1 MKKKVLLIGKNGQ
14 IGNFLKKNLKLL
26 NNIIVKSLSRKDLN
40 LENLLYIKKKL
51 NKFKPNIIINAA
63 AYTKVDG
70 AEKNKKTC
78 YKVNALSVKKIS
90 EWCQINQ
97 CLLIYYSTDYIFNG
111 RNKNPWEE
119 SNAPNPI
126 NFYGKSK
133 LDGENFII
141 KSKCDYL
148 ILRISWIYS
157 DKGENFPKKIIK
169 KIKENKILNVV
180 NDQIGTPNHASFI
193 SEVTIKILKK
203 ILKNPELN
211 PKILNVSARGNTSYY
226 KFAKKIK
233 KALGPKYKDRKF
245 IPISTKDLNK
255 LVKDY
260 GKMKRPLNSR
270 LNINK
275 LEKFLKEKMPN
286 WELIFLKK
294 AKKIIRNYHNN

>member
-14 IGNFLKKNLKLL
+14 IGNFLKNNLKLI
-26 NNIIVKSLSRKDLN
+26 NNIVVRSISKKDLD
-40 LENLLYIKKKL
+40 LENLVSIKKKL

-63 AYTKVDG
+63 AYTKVDD
-70 AEKNKKTC
+70 AERNKKIC
-78 YKVNALSVKKIS
+78 YKINALSIKEIS
-90 EWCQINQ
+90 KWCKTNQ
-97 CLLIYYSTDYIFNG
+97 CLLVYYSTDYIFNG
-111 RNKNPWEE
+111 KNKVPWKE
-119 SNAPNPI
+119 NNIPNPI

-157 DKGENFPKKIIK
+157 DKGENFPKKIEK
-169 KIKENKILNVV
+169 NKILNVV

-193 SEVTIKILKK
+193 SKVTIKILKK
-203 ILKNPELN
+203 ILKNPESN

-233 KALGPKYKDRKF
+233 KILKPKYKDCKF

-260 GKMKRPLNSR
+260 SKMKRPLNSR

-275 LEKFLKEKMPN
+275 LEKFLKEKMPD
-286 WELIFLKK
+286 WELIFLKN

>member
-1 MKKKVLLIGKNGQ
+1 MKVLLLGAGGQLGKSIQ
-14 IGNFLKKNLKLL
+14 SNFSDSIDLIKLSKNKLSISNKKALGAAIKQYHPE
-26 NNIIVKSLSRKDLN
+26 IV
-40 LENLLYIKKKL
+40 
-51 NKFKPNIIINAA
+51 INAA

-119 SNAPNPI
+119 SSTPNPI

-157 DKGENFPKKIIK
+157 EKGENFPKKIIK

-226 KFAKKIK
+226 KFAKRIK
-233 KALGPKYKDRKF
+233 KSLGPKYKDRKF

-260 GKMKRPLNSR
+260 SKMKRPLNSR

>member
-1 MKKKVLLIGKNGQ
+1 MKKKVLLIGKKGQ
-14 IGNFLKKNLKLL
+14 IGNFLKINLKLI
-26 NNIIVKSLSRKDLN
+26 NNIVVKSISKKDLD
-40 LENLLYIKKKL
+40 LENLVSIKKKL
-51 NKFKPNIIINAA
+51 NKFKPNVIINAA
-63 AYTKVDG
+63 AYTKVDD
-70 AEKNKKTC
+70 AERNKKIC
-78 YKVNALSVKKIS
+78 YKINALSINEIS
-90 EWCQINQ
+90 KWCKTNQ

-111 RNKNPWEE
+111 RNKVPWKE
-119 SNAPNPI
+119 NNIPNPI

-169 KIKENKILNVV
+169 KIEKNKILNVV

-193 SEVTIKILKK
+193 SKVTIKILKK
-203 ILKNPELN
+203 ILKNPESN

-233 KALGPKYKDRKF
+233 KILEPRYKDCKF

-260 GKMKRPLNSR
+260 SKMKRPLNSR

-275 LEKFLKEKMPN
+275 LEKFLKEKMPD
-286 WELIFLKK
+286 WELIFLKN
-294 AKKIIRNYHNN
+294 AKKIIRNYQNN

>member
-14 IGNFLKKNLKLL
+14 IGNFLKINLKLI
-26 NNIIVKSLSRKDLN
+26 NNIVVRSISKKDLD
-40 LENLLYIKKKL
+40 LENLVSIKKKL
-51 NKFKPNIIINAA
+51 NKFKPNVIINAA
-63 AYTKVDG
+63 AYTKVDD
-70 AEKNKKTC
+70 AERNKKIC
-78 YKVNALSVKKIS
+78 YKINALSINEIS
-90 EWCQINQ
+90 KWCKTNQ

-111 RNKNPWEE
+111 RNKVPWKE
-119 SNAPNPI
+119 NNIPNPI

-169 KIKENKILNVV
+169 KIEKNKILNVV

-193 SEVTIKILKK
+193 SKVTIKILKK
-203 ILKNPELN
+203 ILKNPESN

-233 KALGPKYKDRKF
+233 KILEPRYKDCKF

-260 GKMKRPLNSR
+260 SKMKRPLNSR

-275 LEKFLKEKMPN
+275 LEKFLKEKMPD
-286 WELIFLKK
+286 WELIFLKN
-294 AKKIIRNYHNN
+294 AKKIIRNYQNN

>member
-14 IGNFLKKNLKLL
+14 IGNFLKINLKLI
-26 NNIIVKSLSRKDLN
+26 NNIVVKSISKKDLD
-40 LENLLYIKKKL
+40 LENLVSIKKKL
-51 NKFKPNIIINAA
+51 NKFKPNVIINAA
-63 AYTKVDG
+63 AYTKVDD
-70 AEKNKKTC
+70 AERNKKIC
-78 YKVNALSVKKIS
+78 YKINALSINEIS
-90 EWCQINQ
+90 KWCKTNQ

-111 RNKNPWEE
+111 RNKVPWKE
-119 SNAPNPI
+119 NNIPNPI

-169 KIKENKILNVV
+169 KIEKNKILNVV

-193 SEVTIKILKK
+193 SKVTIKILKK
-203 ILKNPELN
+203 ILKNPESN

-233 KALGPKYKDRKF
+233 KILEPRYKDCKF

-260 GKMKRPLNSR
+260 SKMKRPLNSR

-275 LEKFLKEKMPN
+275 LEKFLKEKMPD
-286 WELIFLKK
+286 WELIFLKN
-294 AKKIIRNYHNN
+294 AKKIIRNYQNN